1 MYIQIYKHTFYT
13 FKEALIA
20 GYMMKFEHCL
30 DELSLEDGIPFALF
44 SLSSEFTGLNSQLL
58 W

>member
-30 DELSLEDGIPFALF
+30 DELSLEDGDGIPLALF
-44 SLSSEFTGLNSQLL
+44 ILSSEFTGLI
-58 W
+58 

>member
-1 MYIQIYKHTFYT
+1 MYIQIYKHTFYP

-44 SLSSEFTGLNSQLL
+44 SLSSEFTGLI
-58 W
+58 